1 MLGRGGCVELRAR
14 NRRCGVWG
22 VGVGGSLGIRG
33 GGVLEGGGVEF
44 DPHISSGPA
53 ELN

>member
-1 MLGRGGCVELRAR
+1 M
-14 NRRCGVWG
+14 
-22 VGVGGSLGIRG
+22 GVGGSQGIRG

-44 DPHISSGPA
+44 EPHISSGPA